1 MNLNKFLL
9 SRYVIM
15 DCILDYILFYI
26 RFVNRKKSSYI
37 HVFILLTIFF
47 SFTSCFI
54 LPTFE
59 FKFCVFKL
67 GFKSVSNASV

>member
-47 SFTSCFI
+47 FVHLLFYITNFR
-54 LPTFE
+54 
-59 FKFCVFKL
+59 V
-67 GFKSVSNASV
+67 